1 MGEKLR
7 ACDCGAVMDM
17 RCVVI
22 FEYETDGYLGWVEAW
37 VQCKSCQCHGPECKG
52 ESTDAAIAAAIAGW
66 NNRPVEDVL
75 RARVNDLEDVLR
87 SMLAQFEVYTSPF
100 SKQFVNK
107 SFTPDGQ
114 EVYIL
119 RTVQGKLREV
129 IVRANNLLNAAP
141 DGRHE

>member
-1 MGEKLR
+1 MDEKLR
-7 ACDCGAVMDM
+7 ACDCGAVDRLRVGAIEVDHSGYYLSSVNCSAC
-17 RCVVI
+17 RCAGPVV
-22 FEYETDGYLGWVEAW
+22 EV
-37 VQCKSCQCHGPECKG
+37 KG
-52 ESTDAAIAAAIAGW
+52 EEQAIASAIAAW
-66 NNRPVEDVL
+66 NARPEEDAL

-129 IVRANNLLNAAP
+129 IVHANNLLNAAL